1 MAAGLGLMGI
11 HRHVIHQKLG
21 NFISMG
27 TILEDAEVSLC
38 SQSINYHP
46 CLECK
51 LCLAACPV
59 GAISSAIADAL
70 YFGGRNDLMS
80 VSKGQLEYE
89 MSHKFFDL
97 TFTPSMKAAQERYGS
112 RRSYSRF
119 EGGEPDFYG
128 LGEAENDVIAQRD
141 GFYLSTVNASGQ
153 PYVQFRGGPAG
164 FLKVLDKETLGFADF
179 RGNSQYISTGN
190 MAENGRAALFLMD
203 YPNQTRLK
211 ILARSEVNDAKDV
224 PELIAK
230 LAVRNYKATIERAM
244 ILHVDAFDWN
254 CQQHITPR
262 YTIEEIRELNSPL
275 YEHIAKLEPEV
286 ERLKQ
291 SNNL

>member
-1 MAAGLGLMGI
+1 
-11 HRHVIHQKLG
+11 
-21 NFISMG
+21 
-27 TILEDAEVSLC
+27 
-38 SQSINYHP
+38 
-46 CLECK
+46 
-51 LCLAACPV
+51 
-59 GAISSAIADAL
+59 
-70 YFGGRNDLMS
+70 
-80 VSKGQLEYE
+80 

-97 TFTPSMKAAQERYGS
+97 TFTPSVKAAQERYGS
-112 RRSYSRF
+112 RRTYSRF

-128 LGEAENDVIAQRD
+128 LGEAENDFIAQRD
-141 GFYLSTVNASGQ
+141 GFYLATVNASGQ

-164 FLKVLDKETLGFADF
+164 FLKVLDQETLGFADF

-203 YPNQTRLK
+203 YLNQTRLK
-211 ILARSEVNDAKDV
+211 ILARSEVKDAKDV

-230 LAVRNYKATIERAM
+230 LAVRNYKTTIERAM

-275 YEHIAKLEPEV
+275 YEHIAKLEAEV

-291 SNNL
+291 SNNR